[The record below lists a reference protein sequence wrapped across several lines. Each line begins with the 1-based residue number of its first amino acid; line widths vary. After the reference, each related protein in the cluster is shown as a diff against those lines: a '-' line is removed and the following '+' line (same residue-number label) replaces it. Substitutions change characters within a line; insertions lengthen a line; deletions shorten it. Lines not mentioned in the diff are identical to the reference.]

1 LSFRFVYV
9 YTMPEAA
16 MRQAAEEISACVAS
30 GAYVPQIGKTYALDA
45 AADAHEFQESGKAV
59 GKVLVRLQNS

>member
-1 LSFRFVYV
+1 
-9 YTMPEAA
+9 